1 MLIDKMETK
10 AMFVLL
16 LLVNMVIGDSHT
28 GCPSSSLYSDLVQ
41 VSDQVSKMAANYSKD
56 IASLS
61 FTVSSLAAHVLNTSS
76 SSNCENILNYSTCAS
91 LRRDVTKQGKA
102 ILSAVTKLDNKLDNV
117 ATIAL
122 SNQESI
128 ENLTIN
134 INQLLLQ
141 GYRPSPLLH
150 SCEEIKTYWP
160 HSPSGYYII
169 ADNLGHT
176 RHVYCQMEN
185 ICGSGGW
192 MRVAYLNMS
201 DSTEEC
207 PPGFKLYQSGG
218 VRACGRQSSNSA
230 GCQSV
235 KFPSYGKYSQVCGR
249 LLGYQYGSPDAI
261 SSSGIYGTG
270 HNDINSYYVDGISL
284 TCGSPRQH
292 IWTFMAG
299 NSEKVTSHYNCPC
312 NQGSTQT
319 VQSFIGSDY
328 FCESGNQD
336 TIWKYKLYTT
346 DPVWDKKNCSIIE
359 RSCCQVTG
367 LPWFH
372 KIIQSPKTDGIEL
385 RVCGDEGTSNEDVP
399 VNYYEIYVK

>member
-1 MLIDKMETK
+1 METK

-28 GCPSSSLYSDLVQ
+28 GCSSSSLYSDLVQ

-61 FTVSSLAAHVLNTSS
+61 FTISSLTAHVLNTSS
-76 SSNCENILNYSTCAS
+76 SSNCGNILNYSTCTS
-91 LRRDVTKQGKA
+91 LHRDVTKQGKA
-102 ILSAVTKLDNKLDNV
+102 VLSAVTKLDNKLDNV
-117 ATIAL
+117 TTIAL
-122 SNQESI
+122 SNQQSI
-128 ENLTIN
+128 ENLTKN

-141 GYRPSPLLH
+141 GYHPSPLLH
-150 SCEEIKTYWP
+150 SCEEIKSYWP
-160 HSPSGYYII
+160 HSPSDYYII
-169 ADNLGHT
+169 ADNHGHT

-207 PPGFKLYQSGG
+207 PPEFRLYQSGG
-218 VRACGRQSSNSA
+218 VRACGRQSTNS
-230 GCQSV
+230 GSCQSV
-235 KFPSYGKYSQVCGR
+235 KFPSYSISYSQVCGR
-249 LLGYQYGSPDAI
+249 VVGYQYGSPDAV
-261 SSSGIYGTG
+261 SGRE
-270 HNDINSYYVDGISL
+270 HSDINSYYVDGISL

-299 NSEKVTSHYNCPC
+299 YSDNAQFSNINCPC
-312 NQGSTQT
+312 TQGNTQT
-319 VQSFIGSDY
+319 VQSFIGNCY
-328 FCESGNQD
+328 FCESGSPD
-336 TIWKYKLYTT
+336 TQWQAKLYTA
-346 DPVWDKKNCSIIE
+346 DPLWDKNCSIIE

-372 KIIQSPKTDGIEL
+372 KIIQSPKNDYIEI